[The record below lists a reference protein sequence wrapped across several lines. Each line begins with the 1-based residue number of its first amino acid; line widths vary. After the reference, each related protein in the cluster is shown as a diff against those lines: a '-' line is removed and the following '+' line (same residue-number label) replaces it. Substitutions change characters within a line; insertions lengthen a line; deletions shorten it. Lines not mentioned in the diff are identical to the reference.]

1 MGYLVTVVLAMLLGF
16 LAGLWSFK
24 VKSRWCSDCGAVKS
38 CPKCTGWANLLAD
51 KRSTVGQSTWQRG

>member
-1 MGYLVTVVLAMLLGF
+1 MGYLVTVVPAMLLGF

-38 CPKCTGWANLLAD
+38 CPKCAGWASPFAD
-51 KRSTVGQSTWQRG
+51 KRSTARLSTGQRG